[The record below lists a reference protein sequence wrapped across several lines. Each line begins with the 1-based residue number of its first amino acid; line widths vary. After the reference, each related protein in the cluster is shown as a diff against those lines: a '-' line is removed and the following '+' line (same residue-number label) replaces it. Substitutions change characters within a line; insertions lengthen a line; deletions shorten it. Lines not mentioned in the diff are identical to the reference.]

1 MHKPQ
6 FFFQDKD
13 YFEAQK
19 TWELKKIDNSGI
31 KSKQTTTKLA
41 EVASTEDMFST
52 YYKKK
57 GSPPKNRGVYKVSEY
72 EQNLQSTISKSIKV
86 KSKHNE
92 EYNTEKMHRETQQSN
107 ADKVSMVPQELTMAT
122 RSKSLFVGVSKS
134 IKFNTADEKVP
145 KR

>member
-1 MHKPQ
+1 MHKSQ

-31 KSKQTTTKLA
+31 KSKQTTTKFA
-41 EVASTEDMFST
+41 EVASTEDMRST

-57 GSPPKNRGVYKVSEY
+57 GSPPKNRSVFKVSEY
-72 EQNLQSTISKSIKV
+72 EQNLQSAIGKSIKV

-92 EYNTEKMHRETQQSN
+92 EYNTEKMHRET
-107 ADKVSMVPQELTMAT
+107 
-122 RSKSLFVGVSKS
+122 
-134 IKFNTADEKVP
+134 
-145 KR
+145 